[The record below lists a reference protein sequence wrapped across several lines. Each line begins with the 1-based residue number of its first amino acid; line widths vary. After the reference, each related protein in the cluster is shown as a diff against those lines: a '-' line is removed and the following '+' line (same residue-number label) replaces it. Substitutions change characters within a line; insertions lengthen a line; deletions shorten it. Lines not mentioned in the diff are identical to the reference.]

1 MRGLFAFFFFSSF
14 FIFAQ
19 DCMEDEGNLCVGACG
34 GVGVCMGVWV
44 RVSQCFF
51 YDLALAQ
58 ADAKHGD
65 ALHEANEIEH
75 ALNKMT
81 SSTMAIAHLLYSIG
95 ISRGISPPL

>member
-1 MRGLFAFFFFSSF
+1 MRGVSVCVHVEGWGYVWVYESCMGMCVVVFFFS
-14 FIFAQ
+14 
-19 DCMEDEGNLCVGACG
+19 N
-34 GVGVCMGVWV
+34 
-44 RVSQCFF
+44 
-51 YDLALAQ
+51 DLALAQ